1 MTLVSTTYIPAQV
14 GAILGGA
21 KLTRSKASLPLR
33 VLPVTCRRKE
43 RSFVPPA
50 GLCARHRGAVTTA
63 AIIFRSLRVAPLVD
77 IHWCLSE
84 AFRSACTSLWLPS
97 RLFSEADRVWQ
108 SICYRPSV
116 AMKGDGHVSS
126 RVVCCYRNPNL
137 PRNVIRR
144 WFSRVPEICETVKGL
159 VS

>member
-1 MTLVSTTYIPAQV
+1 MNDPRQHNIYSRAGWCDSGWCKADAQQ
-14 GAILGGA
+14 
-21 KLTRSKASLPLR
+21 SLAATESLAGD
-33 VLPVTCRRKE
+33 LSKE
-43 RSFVPPA
+43 RAFVCSSPA

-97 RLFSEADRVWQ
+97 RLFSEADHVWQ

-126 RVVCCYRNPNL
+126 RVVCCYRTPQPSQECNPSMVQ
-137 PRNVIRR
+137 PR
-144 WFSRVPEICETVKGL
+144 TGDL
-159 VS
+159 